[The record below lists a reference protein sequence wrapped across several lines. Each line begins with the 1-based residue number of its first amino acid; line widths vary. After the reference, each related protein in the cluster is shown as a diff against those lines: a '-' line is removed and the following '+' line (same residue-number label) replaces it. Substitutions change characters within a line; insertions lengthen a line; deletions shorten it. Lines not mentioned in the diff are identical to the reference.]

1 MVRFIYGAMIL
12 VVATHATFAQNSG
25 GTSQRGSIVSNIPSD
40 VVKDLAPTGTLRAG
54 INLGNMVLAQKDE
67 MTGEPKGI
75 TVDLAREL
83 GRRLGVP
90 VELVRFDAAGKTFEG
105 LKAGTLD
112 IVFLAIEPVRAA
124 EVAFTA
130 PYVIIEGVYLVPKD
144 SALKTVGDV
153 DRAGVRVGVNK
164 GSAYDLFLTRTL
176 KQAQLVRGESGID
189 LFVKD
194 KLDAAAGVKQP
205 LVEYAKTN
213 PGVRVMDGRFMEIQ
227 QAMGTPRGRDAGA
240 RYLRG
245 FDEEM
250 KADGFFADALKRS
263 NQPDAAVAPPS
274 AN

>member
-1 MVRFIYGAMIL
+1 MMRFIYGAMIL

-90 VELVRFDAAGKTFEG
+90 VDLVRFDAAGKTFDG

-144 SALKTVGDV
+144 SALKAVGDV

-245 FDEEM
+245 FVEEM
-250 KADGFFADALKRS
+250 KADGFVADALKRS

>member
-25 GTSQRGSIVSNIPSD
+25 GISQRGSIVSNIPSD

-90 VELVRFDAAGKTFEG
+90 VDLVRFDAAGKTFEG

-245 FDEEM
+245 FVEEM
-250 KADGFFADALKRS
+250 KADGFVADALKRS